1 MNHAAVTLTSIR
13 RSPILALVAIF
24 TLTITFFVGYVF
36 SFLVIGGEMLLR
48 HLEQQ
53 PQVTVYFVPDTPNE
67 NIASAA
73 GILKEKPY
81 VQDIRQVSQEE
92 ALELYRQQ
100 HADDQ
105 ILLELVTA
113 SMLPP
118 SLEVAGTSLADL
130 QQIREDVKSFDNV
143 DEIVFQQDVVDRI
156 QTFTSTLRK
165 FGLTVLVVLILHSL
179 FVTMVMISIKA
190 ATRKKSIQ
198 ILRLLGATR
207 WYVKMPFMYEGMLY
221 GIASAILAWL
231 GVVVTSWYLTP
242 WLKWLQSFF
251 GTIQLAPIPWQVYAA
266 QLGIGLLVGI
276 VLGFLASIFAVQRLL
291 KKY

>member
-1 MNHAAVTLTSIR
+1 MNHFAVTLTSIR

-36 SFLVIGGEMLLR
+36 SFLVVGGEMLLR
-48 HLEQQ
+48 HLEKQ
-53 PQVTVYFVPDTPNE
+53 PQVTVYFVPDTSSAS
-67 NIASAA
+67 IASAA
-73 GILKEKPY
+73 GVLKEKPY
-81 VQDIRQVSQEE
+81 VQDIKQVSQEE
-92 ALELYRQQ
+92 ALALYRQQ

-118 SLEVAGTSLADL
+118 SLEVAGTSLSDL
-130 QQIREDVKSFDNV
+130 QQIREDVKTFDNV

-207 WYVKMPFMYEGMLY
+207 WYVKLPFIYEGMLY
-221 GIASAILAWL
+221 GIASAVLAWL
-231 GVVVTSWYLTP
+231 GVVVMSWYLTP

-251 GTIQLAPIPWQVYAA
+251 GTIQLAPIPWQVYGA
-266 QLGIGLLVGI
+266 QLGIGVLVGI
-276 VLGFLASIFAVQRLL
+276 ILGFLASVFAVQRLL